1 MEIVTFSEARNQ
13 LKTVLDRVV
22 DDADYT
28 IITRRD
34 ADDTVVMSLDY
45 FNSLLET
52 VHLLKSPENVA
63 HLERSIAQ
71 WRQGQVKEH
80 ELLLEEDDV
89 EEN

>member
-1 MEIVTFSEARNQ
+1 MKVVTFSEARNK

-22 DDADYT
+22 DDVDYT

-34 ADDTVVMSLDY
+34 ADDAVIMSLEY

-52 VHLLKSPENVA
+52 VHLLKSPANAA

-71 WRQGQVKEH
+71 YKQGQVTEKD
-80 ELLLEEDDV
+80 LLDE
-89 EEN
+89 